1 MVAGLETPSD
11 GDVLVNGFPVVG
23 PGGDRGM
30 VFQAFSCFPWLTVR
44 GNVEYALRLRGVVD
58 RRSRAVLAEEFLGKV
73 GLSGFGEA
81 YPRTLSGGMQQRL
94 AIARTL
100 AREPDILLMDE
111 PFGSLDSQTRSEMQD
126 LLLQVWTGAEK
137 TVLFVTHDVEEALFL
152 ADTVVVMTA
161 RPGRVRTEIQV
172 PIARPRRPDVKME
185 PEFVSL
191 RREVTA
197 VLRT

>member
-1 MVAGLETPSD
+1 
-11 GDVLVNGFPVVG
+11 
-23 PGGDRGM
+23 
-30 VFQAFSCFPWLTVR
+30 
-44 GNVEYALRLRGVVD
+44 
-58 RRSRAVLAEEFLGKV
+58 
-73 GLSGFGEA
+73 
-81 YPRTLSGGMQQRL
+81 
-94 AIARTL
+94 
-100 AREPDILLMDE
+100 MDE

-152 ADTVVVMTA
+152 ADTVVIMTA